1 MSLRRS
7 WCRDSKNIKNRRS
20 QWILIELYWIAG
32 PPKLYGKIAP
42 AISGTGRTGVVDSH
56 VQFFKNT
63 CRSTI
68 YCHKLRKVSSLFLK
82 QYSILFYNVCRLWSY
97 MVAVRGEIHHDQV
110 PHEPCYEPSDWCRVC
125 LITIIIYSL
134 NLDLPQFIITQ
145 PIFNRR
151 SRFWYFWDPCIGTS
165 LTIS

>member
-1 MSLRRS
+1 MEFCHFFNVIERS

-82 QYSILFYNVCRLWSY
+82 QYSILFYNVCRLWSC

-110 PHEPCYEPSDWCRVC
+110 PPGRTLLWAFWLVQGV
-125 LITIIIYSL
+125 
-134 NLDLPQFIITQ
+134 LDHHLQLK
-145 PIFNRR
+145 
-151 SRFWYFWDPCIGTS
+151 SRPPAIHYNSTNI
-165 LTIS
+165 